1 MQEQSFQTKFSNK
14 AFFSKASDGD
24 VTKDMT
30 KIFNDGDFT
39 LQYE

>member
-1 MQEQSFQTKFSNK
+1 MLNIYSKCKEKAKISNK
-14 AFFSKASDGD
+14 TFFSKASDG
-24 VTKDMT
+24 DMT